1 MREIV
6 ESYFKHRSLVNHQ
19 LASYNDCIP
28 IGDGKESRMENIV
41 RNIRIGSD
49 EPVEDDEGGM
59 VKLDLLDKEIIVR
72 LKNLRLGRPTIK
84 EANGAEHHATPME
97 CRLRKLTYFS
107 PVYLDFKIFR
117 DDLPPS
123 PGSEMGFQEE
133 TSVHIGNLPIMVR
146 SARCNLNPNHA
157 DENRRLSP
165 ETSTEDSERYTQL
178 LRKYGEDPLDP
189 GGYFII
195 NGTERVLISMEDL
208 APNRV
213 TVEKN
218 KKYAHETQVA
228 KIFSQKD
235 GVRKPLKEKRWNA
248 NGEDS

>member
-1 MREIV
+1 M
-6 ESYFKHRSLVNHQ
+6 
-19 LASYNDCIP
+19 CIR
-28 IGDGKESRMENIV
+28 D

-49 EPVEDDEGGM
+49 EPVEDDEGGL

-133 TSVHIGNLPIMVR
+133 SSVHIGNLPIMVR
-146 SARCNLNPNHA
+146 SARCNLTQTMQMRIDDSLLKHPLRI
-157 DENRRLSP
+157 RRDTHNFYESTVRILLIPEVTSLSTGQR
-165 ETSTEDSERYTQL
+165 E
-178 LRKYGEDPLDP
+178 
-189 GGYFII
+189 F
-195 NGTERVLISMEDL
+195 
-208 APNRV
+208 
-213 TVEKN
+213 
-218 KKYAHETQVA
+218 
-228 KIFSQKD
+228 
-235 GVRKPLKEKRWNA
+235 
-248 NGEDS
+248 